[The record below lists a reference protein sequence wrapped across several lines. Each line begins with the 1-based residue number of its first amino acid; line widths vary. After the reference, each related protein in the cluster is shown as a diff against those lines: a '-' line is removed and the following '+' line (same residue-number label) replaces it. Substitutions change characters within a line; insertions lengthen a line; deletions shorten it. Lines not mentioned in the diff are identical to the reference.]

1 MTALLDIT
9 NTYTRR
15 ARLTP
20 ALIVVLPLGLA
31 VLSWSPDGL
40 KSWTV
45 LWSLFVWAGGTALMA
60 QVARDRGREK
70 EKELFQS
77 WGGKPTTRLLRY
89 AGCENSIL
97 VTRRHTVLQ
106 KVLADIHLP
115 TEAEELANFQDADNI
130 YDTCVRWLLEQTRDQ
145 KKFNLLFE
153 ENCSYGFR
161 RNLWG
166 MKPMGIAL
174 GFVGFL
180 LGSLAVAI
188 HVKAHAAVSPISYGG
203 LACTLALLAFWILWC
218 KPNWVRLSADAYAER
233 LLAAPDTFA
242 SPEAPKKAP
251 RKAKESKGNIQ
262 GH

>member
-70 EKELFQS
+70 EKELFKL

-89 AGCENSIL
+89 ACSENPVL
-97 VTRRHTVLQ
+97 VTRRHASLQ
-106 KVLADIHLP
+106 KVLSDVHLP
-115 TEAEELANFQDADNI
+115 SEAEESADPQHADDVYDA
-130 YDTCVRWLLEQTRDQ
+130 CVRWLLEQTRDR
-145 KKFNLLFE
+145 KKFSLLFE
-153 ENCSYGFR
+153 ENCNYGFR

-166 MKPMGIAL
+166 MKPMGLFICVL
-174 GFVGFL
+174 GLL
-180 LGSLAVAI
+180 LGSAAVF
-188 HVKAHAAVSPISYGG
+188 AHLRANDAVSPISYGG
-203 LACTLALLAFWILWC
+203 VACTLSLLAFWAVWC
-218 KPNWVRLSADAYAER
+218 SPSWVKLPADAYAER
-233 LLAAPDTFA
+233 LLASSDTFGSA
-242 SPEAPKKAP
+242 TAIPKKGA
-251 RKAKESKGNIQ
+251 RKVIGSPKKSK
-262 GH
+262 

>member
-1 MTALLDIT
+1 MTAILDIKSA
-9 NTYTRR
+9 YTRR

-70 EKELFQS
+70 EKELYRS

-89 AGCENSIL
+89 EGCENPIL
-97 VTRRHTVLQ
+97 VTRRHTNLQ
-106 KVLADIHLP
+106 SLLADVRIP
-115 TEAEELANFQDADNI
+115 SESEESADPEHADNI

-153 ENCSYGFR
+153 ENCNYGFR

-166 MKPMGIAL
+166 MKPLGILLCAL
-174 GFVGFL
+174 GFLF
-180 LGSLAVAI
+180 GSSAI
-188 HVKAHAAVSPISYGG
+188 VVHMQTHDAISPISYGG
-203 LACTLALLAFWILWC
+203 VACTVALFVFWTAWC
-218 KPNWVRLSADAYAER
+218 SPQWVRLSADAYAER
-233 LLAAPDTFA
+233 LLAAAETLGSAGP
-242 SPEAPKKAP
+242 PP
-251 RKAKESKGNIQ
+251 RKTTRKVKSIENNS
-262 GH
+262 

>member
-70 EKELFQS
+70 EKELFHS

-89 AGCENSIL
+89 AGCENPVL
-97 VTRRHTVLQ
+97 VTRRHAALQ
-106 KVLADIHLP
+106 KVLANIHLP
-115 TEAEELANFQDADNI
+115 TELEESAAPQDADHV

-145 KKFNLLFE
+145 KKFHLLFE
-153 ENCSYGFR
+153 ENCNYGFR

-166 MKPMGIAL
+166 MKPIGIFLCAL
-174 GFVGFL
+174 GFL
-180 LGSLAVAI
+180 LGLSAVVI
-188 HVKAHAAVSPISYGG
+188 HIEAHVAVSAISYGG
-203 LACTLALLAFWILWC
+203 VACTVALLTFWVFWC
-218 KPNWVRLSADAYAER
+218 NPTWVKLPAEAYAER
-233 LLAAPDTFA
+233 LLAASDTFDSA
-242 SPEAPKKAP
+242 GAAPKKAV
-251 RKAKESKGNIQ
+251 RKVKSSDKTQ
-262 GH
+262 G